1 MTTAVVP
8 EPCEIASFANPNPAT
23 PTQGAPPDPSPPT
36 TRIRRVKTTHSV
48 GQTLAPITP
57 AWRRRVRA
65 AYRQMG
71 GAFRPLNDH
80 RRAQLSEAI
89 FQVENDL
96 EHRSPNHPQVVA
108 LRTVR
113 NRLSDDL
120 GWNEYPSN
128 P

>member
-1 MTTAVVP
+1 M
-8 EPCEIASFANPNPAT
+8 
-23 PTQGAPPDPSPPT
+23 
-36 TRIRRVKTTHSV
+36 RIRRVKSTRSV
-48 GQTLAPITP
+48 RQTLVPLAP

-71 GAFRPLNDH
+71 GEFQPLNPH
-80 RRAQLSEAI
+80 RRALLAEAI

-96 EHRSPNHPQVVA
+96 EHRSPAHPQVVA

-113 NRLSDDL
+113 NRLYDDL
-120 GWNEYPSN
+120 GWNEYPTN